1 MLFSSTSKS
10 PYVAPES
17 SLGVQQGVHETV
29 DSATDSRSSIFQ
41 QDGRL
46 GVAPV
51 FSTLVAGHRQARLD
65 RHWLAASDT
74 EQRKSA
80 LQALLTQQLRLI
92 RDLAESCFE
101 STDQIYAQVA
111 PDYRIITGLASG
123 VDQLARASAQTPEFS
138 LHLLAPQTVNES
150 DLPTHAIDR
159 GVAIGMQAWHH
170 KDELSDSEFEVR
182 DHLALSFSDLLLAV
196 WDDAEGDQILSGTAR
211 MIEDALLRRKPV
223 VLLRLEKNRSTPV
236 LMLADPQRLSD
247 TWIAQM
253 RVMGAD
259 TDSLLQVFSEAEPGS
274 EEARKQ
280 LQEWIEGIL
289 LPFRPGLE
297 QNNRE
302 RVLISRIEK
311 QKPLLLYLGQ
321 WLIWCVSLAGLSSKS
336 RQRPIPLA
344 EWLKGSWLWFGMM
357 FNPPVK
363 SQPYRIV
370 ECLSTEARTY
380 SRREELVNRAHGFF
394 SNLARFDIRQ
404 AIDSLR
410 HAPCSRGYK
419 AIKPGKTI
427 SEQHPIQEPDLEEV
441 FNWSDTLAR
450 LFATRY
456 RDDTWM
462 IYYAAAFAVFC
473 AVAGAIHLWPAS
485 DKGLPYIWVFLEFI
499 LLHFIVRRVLKAR
512 YRDYHGRWMGFRFLA
527 EQLRY
532 LRLGYPLLVLPKSFV
547 DPVWEPA
554 KSSDQTPCM
563 QLISAESWILQRVLI
578 AEGLPRDAQ
587 GKKIYTLTQHNSSVL
602 SYVREVLEEH
612 RQYFY
617 RSYHHLHHNHASLH
631 RLAFILFSLTFIA
644 VTIHFFIALP
654 GILIFTAFFPA
665 WGAAIHGI
673 LTQNEVSRVSSMA
686 TSVWQQ
692 LTTLLEALDM
702 HEQKI
707 AAGHTPSASSDWA
720 ETHTLR
726 EMVCVASEILCDE
739 NRYWHQLFQH
749 KTPEL
754 PG

>member
-1 MLFSSTSKS
+1 MQLTGVSESAEVANSANTPIERGSS
-10 PYVAPES
+10 V
-17 SLGVQQGVHETV
+17 
-29 DSATDSRSSIFQ
+29 FQ
-41 QDGRL
+41 KEGCI
-46 GVAPV
+46 GIVPV
-51 FSTLVAGHRQARLD
+51 FSILVAGHRQARLD
-65 RHWLAASDT
+65 RHWLAADDRD
-74 EQRKSA
+74 QRAIA
-80 LQALLTQQLRLI
+80 LQALLSQQVRLI
-92 RDLAESCFE
+92 RDQAEACFE
-101 STDQIYAQVA
+101 STDQIYAHVA

-123 VDQLARASAQTPEFS
+123 VDQLARECAQSSDLS
-138 LHLLAPQTVNES
+138 LHLLAPQIVNES
-150 DLPTHAIDR
+150 DLPPHTIDR
-159 GVAIGMQAWHH
+159 GVAIGMQPWHH
-170 KDELSDSEFEVR
+170 TDELSDTEFELR

-196 WDDAEGDQILSGTAR
+196 WDDAEGDQIQSGTAR
-211 MIEDALLRRKPV
+211 MVKDALLRRKPV
-223 VLLRLEKNRSTPV
+223 ILLRLEASRSKPV
-236 LMLADPQRLSD
+236 LMIADPQRLTD

-259 TDSLLQVFSEAEPGS
+259 TNTLLQVFCEEEPGS
-274 EEARKQ
+274 DPANNR
-280 LQEWIEGIL
+280 LQEWISNIL
-289 LPFRPGLE
+289 LPFEAGLD
-297 QNNRE
+297 QDNRE
-302 RVLISRIEK
+302 RQLISRIEK
-311 QKPLLLYLGQ
+311 QKPLLQYVGQ
-321 WLIWCVSLAGLSSKS
+321 WLFWCLSLTRLFSQP
-336 RQRPIPLA
+336 RRRPISLY
-344 EWLKGSWLWFGMM
+344 EWIQGSWLWFGMM
-357 FNPPVK
+357 FNPPTK
-363 SQPYRIV
+363 SQPFRIV
-370 ECLSTEARTY
+370 ECLSTETRTF
-380 SRREELVNRAHGFF
+380 SRREEFVSRAHGFF
-394 SNLARFDIRQ
+394 SNLARLDIKQ

-410 HAPCSRGYK
+410 YPPCSRGYQS
-419 AIKPGKTI
+419 IKPGTTI
-427 SEQHPIQEPDLEEV
+427 SDQHPIQEPDLEEV
-441 FNWSDTLAR
+441 FNWSDTMAR

-485 DKGLPYIWVFLEFI
+485 DTGLPYIWVFLEFF

-532 LRLGYPLLVLPKSFV
+532 LRLGYPLLVLPRSFV
-547 DPVWEPA
+547 DPIWAPA
-554 KSSDQTPCM
+554 KTSEQKAGM

-617 RSYHHLHHNHASLH
+617 RSYHHLHRNHASLH
-631 RLAFILFSLTFIA
+631 RLAFVLFSLTFIA
-644 VTIHFFIALP
+644 VTIHFFVSLP

-692 LTTLLEALDM
+692 LTTLLEALDI
-702 HEQKI
+702 HEQKME
-707 AAGHTPSASSDWA
+707 ADMQTSATSDWA

-726 EMVCVASEILCDE
+726 EMVSVASEVLCDE
-739 NRYWHQLFQH
+739 NRYWHQLFQP

>member
-1 MLFSSTSKS
+1 MQLSSI
-10 PYVAPES
+10 VES
-17 SLGVQQGVHETV
+17 SSGSKVADQAQENR
-29 DSATDSRSSIFQ
+29 DSVFQ
-41 QDGRL
+41 KNGCV
-46 GVAPV
+46 GIAPV
-51 FSTLVAGHRQARLD
+51 FSVLVAGHRQARLD
-65 RHWLAASDT
+65 NWLAAGDRDQRATALQTLLT
-74 EQRKSA
+74 EQ
-80 LQALLTQQLRLI
+80 I
-92 RDLAESCFE
+92 RVIRTLAEACFE
-101 STDQIYAQVA
+101 SVDQIYAQVA

-123 VDQLARASAQTPEFS
+123 VDQLARVCAQAPDFS

-150 DLPTHAIDR
+150 DLPDHPIDR

-170 KDELSDSEFEVR
+170 KGELSDSEFEVR

-196 WDDAEGDQILSGTAR
+196 WDDAEGEQILSGTAR
-211 MIEDALLRRKPV
+211 MVEDALLRRKPV
-223 VLLRLEKNRSTPV
+223 ILLRLEQNRSTPV
-236 LMLADPQRLSD
+236 LMIADPQRLTD

-259 TDSLLQVFSEAEPGS
+259 TNTLMQVFREAEP
-274 EEARKQ
+274 EAEQSRDH
-280 LQEWIEGIL
+280 LREWIEGIL
-289 LPFRPGLE
+289 LPFRSGLD
-297 QNNRE
+297 QNSRETLLINR
-302 RVLISRIEK
+302 INK
-311 QKPLLLYLGQ
+311 QKPLLCYLSQ
-321 WLIWCVSLAGLSSKS
+321 WLIWCVSLTGLAGHS
-336 RQRPIPLA
+336 RPRPISLF
-344 EWLKGSWLWFGMM
+344 EWIKGSWLWFGMM

-363 SQPYRIV
+363 SQPFRIV
-370 ECLSTEARTY
+370 ECLSTKARTY
-380 SRREELVNRAHGFF
+380 SHREELVNRAHGFF
-394 SNLARFDIRQ
+394 SNLARLDIRQ

-410 HAPCSRGYK
+410 YPPCSKGYQ
-419 AIKPGKTI
+419 AIKPGSTI
-427 SEQHPIQEPDLEEV
+427 RDQHPIQEPDLEEV

-462 IYYAAAFAVFC
+462 IYYAAALAVFC

-547 DPVWEPA
+547 DPIWEPV
-554 KSSDQTPCM
+554 KTSDQSAGM

-587 GKKIYTLTQHNSSVL
+587 GKKIYTLTQHNNSTL
-602 SYVREVLEEH
+602 SYVHEVLEEH

-617 RSYHHLHHNHASLH
+617 RSYHHLHRNHASLH

-644 VTIHFFIALP
+644 VSIHFFVTLP

-707 AAGHTPSASSDWA
+707 ATGRSPSASSDWA

-726 EMVCVASEILCDE
+726 EMVSVASDILCDE